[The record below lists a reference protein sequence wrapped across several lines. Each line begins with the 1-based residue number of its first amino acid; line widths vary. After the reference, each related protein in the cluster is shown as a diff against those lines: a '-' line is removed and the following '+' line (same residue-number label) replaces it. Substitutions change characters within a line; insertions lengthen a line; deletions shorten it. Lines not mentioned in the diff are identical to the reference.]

1 MSKILGDKI
10 QRLRTNKGYTLE
22 KFAALSGVS
31 KSYIWELENKYPPR
45 PSADKLSK
53 IAKALD
59 VTLEYLFDN
68 EEIVSEDEATD
79 AMFFRKYQKMN
90 SSTKNK
96 VRKMIDLWED
106 G

>member
-1 MSKILGDKI
+1 MSKKLGDKI
-10 QRLRTNKGYTLE
+10 QRLRAKKHYTLE

-31 KSYIWELENKYPPR
+31 KSYIWELENKHPPR

-53 IAKALD
+53 IAKALE

-68 EEIVSEDEATD
+68 DDNVSEVDATD
-79 AMFFRKYQKMN
+79 VMFFRKYQKMN
-90 SSTKNK
+90 PSTKDK

-106 G
+106 D